1 MYSGALNPRG
11 DPPTLFETFAEL
23 VGHLA
28 TLRRNLD
35 LAHNQLRIQGRAPS
49 EKVAWTEALSLREL
63 L

>member
-49 EKVAWTEALSLREL
+49 GEGSVD
-63 L
+63 